1 MSKRITGKTQMP
13 IKLSKLEAEM
23 ILLQIYQEDDGMFER
38 AYIDGC
44 IASGFGGYDL
54 GFKNYEEECRKI
66 YRRSMNKLIKH
77 VEKLEKMGA
86 Y

>member
-23 ILLQIYQEDDGMFER
+23 ILMQIYEEDDGMFER
-38 AYIDGC
+38 AHIDNC
-44 IASGFGGYDL
+44 IASGFGCFDL

>member
-1 MSKRITGKTQMP
+1 VSKRITGKTQMP

-23 ILLQIYQEDDGMFER
+23 ILMQIYEEDDRMFEHVH
-38 AYIDGC
+38 IDHC
-44 IASGFGGYDL
+44 IASVFGIYDL
-54 GFKNYEEECRKI
+54 GIKNYQEECRKI

-86 Y
+86 

>member
-23 ILLQIYQEDDGMFER
+23 ILMQIYEEDDGMFER
-38 AYIDGC
+38 AHIDNC
-44 IASGFGGYDL
+44 IASGFGYFDL
-54 GFKNYEEECRKI
+54 GSKNYEEECRKV

-86 Y
+86 